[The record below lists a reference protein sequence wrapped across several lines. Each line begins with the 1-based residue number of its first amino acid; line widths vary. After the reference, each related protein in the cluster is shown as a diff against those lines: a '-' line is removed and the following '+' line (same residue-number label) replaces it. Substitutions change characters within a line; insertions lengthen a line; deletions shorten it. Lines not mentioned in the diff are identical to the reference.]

1 MAIDLTRYPVLMLDM
16 NGTFMFGQDRFGP
29 LQDYHATYLAL
40 GGQRLSA
47 ADLSATIGDFVATM
61 SGLYR
66 TPGLYD
72 AFPSVAEV
80 LQLGPDAKS
89 LGPVE
94 LALLEAVIAQHER
107 GTVPVAQ
114 AQAITRLAQSHDLI
128 LMSSIWSR
136 KDIWLDHLNRTG
148 VLAQFKAA
156 VFSSD
161 HGCIKPGRRIYDIA
175 LAAGRVSA
183 AEVAFIGDDPLCDT
197 VAPRNLGMATL
208 RVRGSSQMDGQDAD
222 WVISDLG
229 AILG

>member
-136 KDIWLDHLNRTG
+136 KDIWRSSRLRSFRQTM
-148 VLAQFKAA
+148 AA
-156 VFSSD
+156 SN
-161 HGCIKPGRRIYDIA
+161 P
-175 LAAGRVSA
+175 AGGS
-183 AEVAFIGDDPLCDT
+183 
-197 VAPRNLGMATL
+197 MTL
-208 RVRGSSQMDGQDAD
+208 RWLRAGSARPRSPSSGTIPCVTP
-222 WVISDLG
+222 WHR
-229 AILG
+229 AIWAWRRYGCAGPAKWSGRMPIGS